1 MDFIPV
7 GTLIGGNIIKAQIAS
22 DVFHSSIKIGGLAIY
37 TLYVALRKP
46 LNETL
51 KNLTKNT
58 PKNILPKITAFDFA
72 DGQPSVFHGNN
83 NTPLENGIK
92 KGTLNSVPFALLK
105 IIVSSGR
112 QDTCPARNMQP

>member
-58 PKNILPKITAFDFA
+58 PKNILPKITAFDFCGRA
-72 DGQPSVFHGNN
+72 TVRFFTAIIIH
-83 NTPLENGIK
+83 PLK
-92 KGTLNSVPFALLK
+92 TA
-105 IIVSSGR
+105 
-112 QDTCPARNMQP
+112 